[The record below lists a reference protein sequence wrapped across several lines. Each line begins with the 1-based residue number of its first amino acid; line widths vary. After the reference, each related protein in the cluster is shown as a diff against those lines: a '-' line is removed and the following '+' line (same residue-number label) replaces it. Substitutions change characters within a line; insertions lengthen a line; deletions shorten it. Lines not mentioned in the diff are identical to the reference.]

1 MLWLFGEIW
10 LWLLIAF
17 VLGLALA
24 ASAFLAMRR
33 HRRASVDDRPTEVTP
48 RVTDPSETERTQR
61 IQRIGPQ
68 QAPGERPSPSGAAAG
83 RTGTGPEV
91 DESPDEGRRQGVLPV
106 SSSEWH
112 VRNEWPD
119 ERDVTVAEENRPRRE
134 H

>member
-33 HRRASVDDRPTEVTP
+33 HRRASADDHPTEVTP
-48 RVTDPSETERTQR
+48 RVAQPSEPSETERTQR
-61 IQRIGPQ
+61 IHRIGPQ
-68 QAPGERPSPSGAAAG
+68 PGPGERHSSSGH
-83 RTGTGPEV
+83 TGTGPEV

-106 SSSEWH
+106 SAAEWH

-119 ERDVTVAEENRPRRE
+119 ERDVTVVEENRPRRE